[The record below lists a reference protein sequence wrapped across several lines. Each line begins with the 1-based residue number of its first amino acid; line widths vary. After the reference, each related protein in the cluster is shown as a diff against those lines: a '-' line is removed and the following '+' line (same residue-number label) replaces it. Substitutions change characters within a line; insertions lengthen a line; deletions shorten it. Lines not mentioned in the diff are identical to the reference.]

1 MNVNRRYY
9 VAKRNTSIS
18 VHKSI
23 LSSLH
28 HDQLALVGQSKLI
41 KQFIDEQIE
50 EIPNKDRIEF

>member
-1 MNVNRRYY
+1 MNSNRRYY

-50 EIPNKDRIEF
+50 EIPNKDRI